1 MKVPF
6 VDLVSQ
12 YQGIRNQILP
22 VMENIMGKAQ
32 FIMGEDVTQFEREFA
47 EFCTTKYAIGVD
59 SGTSALELALRAFDI
74 GTGDEVI
81 TVANTFIATTFA
93 ISSTGATPV
102 LVDINPDTYNI
113 DVEKIEG
120 AISERTRA
128 IMPVHLYG
136 QPADMDAILN
146 IAKKHEL
153 LVIEDACQAH
163 GAKYKGIL
171 AGSMGN
177 AAAFSFYPGK
187 NLGAFGDGGMVV
199 TNDAKIAG
207 KLELLRDY
215 GQKEKYHHLIKGYNR
230 RLDTLQAGVLRTK
243 LSYLKEWNESR
254 RRHASRYN
262 ELLQDSQ
269 ATLPVN
275 ADFAESVYHLYV
287 IRVPN
292 RNEML
297 SFLQQNG
304 ISVGIHYP
312 IPIHLQPAYKDLG
325 YQKGD
330 FPVTERYADEI
341 LSLPMFPELN
351 DDQITYIT
359 NVLMEFR

>member
-1 MKVPF
+1 M
-6 VDLVSQ
+6 
-12 YQGIRNQILP
+12 
-22 VMENIMGKAQ
+22 
-32 FIMGEDVTQFEREFA
+32 
-47 EFCTTKYAIGVD
+47 
-59 SGTSALELALRAFDI
+59 
-74 GTGDEVI
+74 
-81 TVANTFIATTFA
+81 
-93 ISSTGATPV
+93 
-102 LVDINPDTYNI
+102 
-113 DVEKIEG
+113 
-120 AISERTRA
+120 
-128 IMPVHLYG
+128 
-136 QPADMDAILN
+136 
-146 IAKKHEL
+146 
-153 LVIEDACQAH
+153 
-163 GAKYKGIL
+163 
-171 AGSMGN
+171 
-177 AAAFSFYPGK
+177 
-187 NLGAFGDGGMVV
+187 
-199 TNDAKIAG
+199 
-207 KLELLRDY
+207 
-215 GQKEKYHHLIKGYNR
+215 
-230 RLDTLQAGVLRTK
+230 
-243 LSYLKEWNESR
+243 
-254 RRHASRYN
+254 
-262 ELLQDSQ
+262 LQDSQ